1 MTIDAGPSD
10 SGVRAPHMQRLE
22 GTSIPEL
29 LWQLHES
36 GHTGTLLLER
46 AGVRK
51 ALYFRDGHVIFSAST
66 DPEDRLGSLLF
77 RRGELELGALVDAGA
92 EVVRGRRLG
101 QVLVQRGLIEPG
113 ALVRAVIDQVREIA
127 LSVFSW
133 SSGGYRAS
141 RAGLPGRETVTLEM
155 PMEELILAGVRRV
168 RDGVEVRRAV
178 GGSRAVYEAAPGAP
192 SAMSGLGMTERAILE
207 ELQQPRRL
215 ETLCARVIAPSEV
228 VFRLVWGLAIIGL
241 IARVSSRSAVPAPG
255 ADAQVREGFLDPDQG
270 ASGLL
275 LDLADARCT
284 GAVRLFR
291 DLHQAVIYLRD
302 GRIDFATTTDP
313 ELGLGPHLL
322 RRGVISDQDLDEAAR
337 RLITGRRLGVLLAER
352 GALKFQEVGR
362 FVRDQVLEIVKHV
375 VLWTD
380 GEYEI
385 EDGRTLDEAV
395 VLDRTVEDVVV
406 TAYESLDDCERLWRE
421 LGGLSTFY
429 RLRPEYLARLDR
441 IALRPGIWELV
452 SLLRRPCSVR
462 ELCAARPEPDVDITR
477 WLCGLRQVRV
487 VEKAL
492 AEEIAALGQEVCV
505 AWTVP
510 AVLPQTESVP
520 AGAAVEPPSGKAT
533 AAELAPELF
542 PESAVEA
549 PAPEA
554 APPPPCEEEAI
565 DMATGLS
572 PSALDL
578 AGAPPPSADAA
589 AGTPLGPVPI
599 APWPPEGAG
608 ILAEGAAP
616 QWPVVAPAT
625 GPSGPSDEAPQA
637 GPAPAREL
645 EARPAAGFEPTV
657 EATPPEESETS
668 SPFDLDL
675 PPLIAAP
682 PAESVRVEQRTTGD
696 LPREGVS
703 AEPVSVEGPDALLEV
718 EAMPAPEAEAP
729 PAREGDAAA
738 IPATAAPPFE
748 IAPLAQGWDP
758 AATVKIERPA
768 EFGTPTDE
776 AEVPTRTEEAEVTP
790 APESAPPPETSA
802 WVEPEDLPVVETGP
816 PVEATPLPEIT
827 QKVPPELAPS
837 ERGRAGQPAAAP
849 DSAPAEAFPAELLAA
864 VDRFN
869 GRHRVVFESLRREI
883 GAGVRN
889 FVLTCAH
896 RLGAAGAL
904 FEGLAPDKTGVFDRE
919 ALARGVLQRASGD
932 ASRLEDLI
940 TFELNLV
947 RDVMAPSRL
956 AAIEDA
962 LERLS

>member
-10 SGVRAPHMQRLE
+10 SGLRAPHMQRLE

-101 QVLVQRGLIEPG
+101 QVLIQRGLIEPG

-178 GGSRAVYEAAPGAP
+178 GGSRAVYEAVPGAP

-228 VFRLVWGLAIIGL
+228 VLRLVWGLAIIGL
-241 IARVSSRSAVPAPG
+241 IARASSRSAVPAAG
-255 ADAQVREGFLDPDQG
+255 ADAQVREGFLDPEQG

-275 LDLADARCT
+275 LDLADAGCT

-406 TAYESLDDCERLWRE
+406 TAYEFLDDCERLWRE

-441 IALRPGIWELV
+441 IALRPGIWELI

-487 VEKAL
+487 VEKAP
-492 AEEIAALGQEVCV
+492 AEEIAALGEEACV

-510 AVLPQTESVP
+510 AVLPQTEGVP
-520 AGAAVEPPSGKAT
+520 AGAAAEPPSGKAT

-542 PESAVEA
+542 PEPAAGA

-554 APPPPCEEEAI
+554 PPLPPCEGDAI
-565 DMATGLS
+565 DRATWPS
-572 PSALDL
+572 PSALGLTAAPPPD
-578 AGAPPPSADAA
+578 ADAATGAPP
-589 AGTPLGPVPI
+589 GPVPI

-608 ILAEGAAP
+608 IAAEGAAP
-616 QWPVVAPAT
+616 PWSLLAPAT
-625 GPSGPSDEAPQA
+625 PPSESSDEAPPA
-637 GPAPAREL
+637 GLAPAPE
-645 EARPAAGFEPTV
+645 V
-657 EATPPEESETS
+657 EAHPAVGAEPIVEGTPPEDSETS
-668 SPFDLDL
+668 SPFDLDV

-682 PAESVRVEQRTTGD
+682 PGESVVVEERTAED

-703 AEPVSVEGPDALLEV
+703 AEPITDAGPDALLEP
-718 EAMPAPEAEAP
+718 EAAPPLEAEAA
-729 PAREGDAAA
+729 PAPDGAGT
-738 IPATAAPPFE
+738 IPATARPSFE

-758 AATVKIERPA
+758 AATVRMERAA
-768 EFGTPTDE
+768 ELGAPTDA
-776 AEVPTRTEEAEVTP
+776 AELPTRTEESEATP
-790 APESAPPPETSA
+790 APESAVPPETSA
-802 WVEPEDLPVVETGP
+802 WVEPGELPAVETAP
-816 PVEATPLPEIT
+816 PVEAAPLPEIT

-837 ERGRAGQPAAAP
+837 ERGWADQPAAAP
-849 DSAPAEAFPAELLAA
+849 DSAPAEALPAELLAA

-869 GRHRVVFESLRREI
+869 GRHRVVFEGLRREI

-896 RLGAAGAL
+896 RLGAAGAP
-904 FEGLAPDKTGVFDRE
+904 FEGLAPDKTGVFDRD

-947 RDVMAPSRL
+947 RDLMAPSRL
-956 AAIEDA
+956 AVIEEA